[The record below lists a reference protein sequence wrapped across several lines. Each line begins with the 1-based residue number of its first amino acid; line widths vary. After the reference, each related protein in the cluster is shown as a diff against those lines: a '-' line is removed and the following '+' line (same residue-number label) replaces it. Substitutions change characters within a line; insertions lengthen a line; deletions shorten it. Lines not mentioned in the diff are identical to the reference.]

1 MSKESKESW
10 TSKHR
15 GPDPLKV
22 THKKNK
28 IGSLVTPR
36 RSKYVKI
43 SSEEVSDAV
52 EKYLSGGGVITR
64 YKYSGYIRDDRKK
77 AKDRYSP
84 DTDVLL

>member
-52 EKYLSGGGVITR
+52 EKYLSGGSPGGIQARCLTHVIDFKR
-64 YKYSGYIRDDRKK
+64 
-77 AKDRYSP
+77 
-84 DTDVLL
+84 V